1 MATMIQTW
9 ENLTPPSAVSTEVE
23 NWYAVQTYAR
33 HEKAVAQ
40 RLQERGVPTFLPLV
54 TEVHRWSDRSKV
66 VRLPLFGCYVFAK
79 SAVASAERLRILRVE
94 GVLGLVGNRGE
105 GSPIPEHEIESV
117 RLVLQ
122 GHRPWAAH
130 PFLEV
135 GQRVRVRSGALTGIE
150 GVLTSRAGER
160 TLVISIETIQR
171 SLSVRVEGY
180 EVEAA

>member
-9 ENLTPPSAVSTEVE
+9 DNLTPQQVITEAAE

-40 RLQERGVPTFLPLV
+40 RLQERGVTTFLPLV
-54 TEVHRWSDRSKV
+54 NEVHRWSDRKKV
-66 VRLPLFGCYVFAK
+66 VQVPLFGCYVFAK
-79 SAVASAERLRILRVE
+79 SVPSSAERLRILRAE
-94 GVLGLVGNRGE
+94 GVLGLVGSRGE

-117 RLVLQ
+117 RLLLQ
-122 GHRPWAAH
+122 GKLPWTEH
-130 PFLEV
+130 PFLQI
-135 GQRVRVRSGALTGIE
+135 GQRVRVRSGALAGIE